1 MKVFLRIIEEKV
13 DPCITLVSVT
23 KEACKR
29 VILVYK
35 EWVFVH
41 IAHVLAK
48 MEIKK
53 LFDLVLSNLRI
64 GPKFTRRFIMY
75 MGFCVIYEW

>member
-1 MKVFLRIIEEKV
+1 M
-13 DPCITLVSVT
+13 
-23 KEACKR
+23 
-29 VILVYK
+29 
-35 EWVFVH
+35 H

-75 MGFCVIYEW
+75 MGFCVIYE